1 MFSIIYSYNFNKV
14 RRERGSYVAGELG
27 TPGFKDIVFQEELD
41 QIENTDRIK
50 LF

>member
-14 RRERGSYVAGELG
+14 RRERGTYIAGELG
-27 TPGFKDIVFQEELD
+27 TPGFKDIVFQEEMD
-41 QIENTDRIK
+41 HIEHTDRMK

>member
-14 RRERGSYVAGELG
+14 RRERGTYIAGELG
-27 TPGFKDIVFQEELD
+27 TPGFKDIVFLEELD
-41 QIENTDRIK
+41 HIERTDRMK

>member
-14 RRERGSYVAGELG
+14 RRERGTYTAGELG
-27 TPGFKDIVFQEELD
+27 TPGFKDVVFQEEQDHNEL
-41 QIENTDRIK
+41 TDRMK